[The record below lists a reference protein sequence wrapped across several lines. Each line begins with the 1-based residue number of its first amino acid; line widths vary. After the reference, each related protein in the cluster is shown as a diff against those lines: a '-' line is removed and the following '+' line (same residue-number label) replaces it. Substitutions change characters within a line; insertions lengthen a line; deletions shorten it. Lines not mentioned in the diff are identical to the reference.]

1 MSRKPDD
8 PEGIVD
14 GGRAYDPAAVT
25 NAQENHAKGRR
36 SSGGPLLLPLSLLLA
51 ACTSAR
57 PAGAPSLS
65 PPSAPA
71 APAARPAPALPG
83 RAPSVASL
91 SLREKAGQVVM
102 VGSRGI
108 YRAEDDPEY
117 LDLARLVSEEG
128 IGGVI
133 WFLSTPLETADLN
146 HRLAAKAK
154 LPLLVAADLEAGP
167 GMRFPDLVSG
177 PSAMAVAAAGD
188 LDLAE
193 RRARATAEAARALG
207 IHVVFAPVADVNN
220 NPDNPVINVRSFG
233 EEPDAVGRFVAATV
247 KGLQSGGVVATLKHF
262 PGHGDTATDSHRSL
276 PVLAF
281 DRARLDAVEL
291 VPFRAGLR
299 AGARSVMTGH
309 LAVPALDA
317 TPVPVLAN
325 APRTH
330 DFTEDVTE
338 VEAKGTLPATLSHA
352 LTTKLLREELGFD
365 GLVFT
370 DAMTMGGVVAHF
382 ETGEAA
388 VRVLA
393 AGGDVVLMPPDAKVA
408 IAAIVEAV
416 KGGRLPEARLDQAV
430 GRLLAE
436 KERLGLFREK
446 ELPLQEIA
454 RRAGTLAQKGT
465 EEEVA
470 RRGLTLVRE
479 VEGALPFRSG
489 GRLLALAIHDE
500 RTAVAVD
507 GTLQAEL
514 KKRAGS
520 VDYVRL
526 DPTSCSGEGA
536 VVAGKA
542 GAADAVLVAL
552 FVRPRSGRGT
562 IEIPAEGKAAI
573 AALLASGKPVV
584 AVSFGSPYLLRD
596 VPELPT
602 YLCGY
607 GHQGLVQSA
616 AARALYGEA
625 PIEGRLPVTIPGIAP
640 RGTGLRKEAVK

>member
-1 MSRKPDD
+1 MTH
-8 PEGIVD
+8 ELGNL
-14 GGRAYDPAAVT
+14 AA
-25 NAQENHAKGRR
+25 GRR
-36 SSGGPLLLPLSLLLA
+36 ISGGPLLLSLSLSAILV
-51 ACTSAR
+51 ACT
-57 PAGAPSLS
+57 
-65 PPSAPA
+65 
-71 APAARPAPALPG
+71 AARPAAGPARVASAESALPG

-102 VGSRGI
+102 VGSRGV

-117 LDLARLVSEEG
+117 LDLARLVSEDG

-133 WFLSTPLETADLN
+133 WFASTPLETADLN

-154 LPLLVAADLEAGP
+154 VPLLVAADLEAGP
-167 GMRFPDLVSG
+167 GMRFPDLVFG

-188 LDLAE
+188 LDLAT
-193 RRARATAEAARALG
+193 RRARGTAEAARALG

-233 EEPDAVGRFVAATV
+233 EEPVAVGRFVAATV
-247 KGLQSGGVVATLKHF
+247 KGLQEGGVLATLKHF

-291 VPFRAGLR
+291 VPFRAGLD
-299 AGARSVMTGH
+299 AGARSVMTAH
-309 LAVPALDA
+309 LSVPGLDA
-317 TPVPVLAN
+317 TPVPVLQN
-325 APRTH
+325 PPRTH

-338 VEAKGTLPATLSHA
+338 VEKEGTLPATLSPVI
-352 LTTKLLREELGFD
+352 TSKLLREEMRFD

-370 DAMTMGGVVAHF
+370 DSMSMGGVVAHF

-388 VRVLA
+388 VRVLE
-393 AGGDVVLMPPDAKVA
+393 AGGDVVLMPSDAKVA
-408 IAAIVEAV
+408 IGAIVAAV
-416 KGGRLPEARLDQAV
+416 ASGRLPEARLDQSVARV
-430 GRLLAE
+430 LAE
-436 KERLGLFREK
+436 KERLGLFRERSI
-446 ELPLQEIA
+446 PLQEIPA
-454 RRAGTLAQKGT
+454 RAGTRAQRAT

-479 VEGALPFRSG
+479 AQGALPLRSG
-489 GRLLALAIHDE
+489 TKLLALAIHDD
-500 RTAVAVD
+500 RASVAID
-507 GTLQAEL
+507 TTFQSEL
-514 KKRAGS
+514 KKRAAA

-526 DPTSCSGEGA
+526 DPTSCAGEGA
-536 VVAGKA
+536 ALAGKA
-542 GAADAVLVAL
+542 VAADAILVGL

-562 IEIPAEGKAAI
+562 LEIPAEGKAAV
-573 AALLASGKPVV
+573 AALLASGRPVI

-596 VPELPT
+596 VPALPT

-607 GHQGLVQSA
+607 GPQALVQSA
-616 AARALYGEA
+616 AVRALYGEEA
-625 PIEGRLPVTIPGIAP
+625 IEGKLPVTIPGVAP